1 MESILK
7 LLERLRELL
16 ELRENQS
23 QVLFEVHIE
32 PIYSMVGK
40 VTDDYLHLFKQ
51 TLDQLTDNSRSLP
64 IILEKL
70 VNRRKKLELVRK
82 GLAKCSSSLYDF
94 SGDQIKEFVCL
105 CNRLIIFHP
114 ICGWTSD
121 SIGRAKATSL
131 IDIIER
137 AINSNDPGIR
147 NKLLQRVNWC
157 IKDTKMIWSD
167 ITDLYILLK
176 RKMLK

>member
-1 MESILK
+1 MELILK
-7 LLERLRELL
+7 LLEKLRGLL
-16 ELRENQS
+16 ELQKNLTRA
-23 QVLFEVHIE
+23 VFEDHIE

-40 VTDDYLHLFKQ
+40 VTNDYLRLFEQ
-51 TLDQLTDNSRSLP
+51 MRNQLADDSISLL
-64 IILEKL
+64 IILKKR

-82 GLAKCSSSLYDF
+82 GLAKCSNSLYDF
-94 SGDQIKEFVCL
+94 SGDQIEEFACL
-105 CNRLIIFHP
+105 CKRLIIFHP

-147 NKLLQRVNWC
+147 NKLLQRVNRC